1 MLTLYKR
8 LWPREIDT
16 LTCVK
21 AEATVKKDS
30 DTVAGQEHCT
40 VVDILIEIEVE
51 VLVYAQA
58 DTFAQL

>member
-1 MLTLYKR
+1 M
-8 LWPREIDT
+8 WPREIDT
-16 LTCVK
+16 LTCVE

-30 DTVAGQEHCT
+30 DTVAGQEHYT

-51 VLVYAQA
+51 VLCYAQA